1 MTFLPPADLRT
12 QLAALHRESFVW
24 ALRCCAG
31 MPARAEDVLQ
41 DSYLK
46 ILDGRARFG
55 GRSSFK
61 TWLLALIRFTALDET
76 RKFARHRARLA
87 DLEEA
92 PEQCTESVDV
102 TLMREEYHGDLRTAL
117 ATLPLRQQEAL
128 TLVFYH
134 DLSIS
139 EAADVMGVT
148 LGTARTHYERAKKQL
163 RESITSKPAL
173 P

>member
-1 MTFLPPADLRT
+1 MTSLPPADLRS
-12 QLAALHRESFVW
+12 QLAALHRESHVW

-61 TWLLALIRFTALDET
+61 TWLLALIRYTALDET
-76 RKFARHRARLA
+76 RKFARHGARLA

-92 PEQCTESVDV
+92 PEQCTESLDV
-102 TLMREEYHGDLRTAL
+102 TVMRDECHGDLRALL
-117 ATLPLRQQEAL
+117 ATLPQRQQEAL

-134 DLSIS
+134 DLSIA

-148 LGTARTHYERAKKQL
+148 VGTARTHYERAKKQL
-163 RESITSKPAL
+163 RESVTSKPAL